1 MSLRR
6 CRVLLVDDEPRVR
19 GATARLLGAEFEV
32 IEAPNATHAIAVLA
46 LVVPDVVITDLS
58 LGEGERGEDLL
69 VAVRD
74 TYPEVAR
81 IVISGSSSE
90 RIEALGDLVAL
101 VFRKGAFDPLVLVD
115 AVRALYRGQSA

>member
-19 GATARLLGAEFEV
+19 SATARLLGAEFEV
-32 IEAPNATHAIAVLA
+32 IEAVNATHALAVLA

-74 TYPEVAR
+74 TYPGVAR
-81 IVISGSSSE
+81 VVLSGTSPE
-90 RIEALGDLVAL
+90 RIEALGALVAL
-101 VFRKGAFDPLVLVD
+101 AFRKGAFDPLALVD
-115 AVRALYRGQSA
+115 AVRALYRGQI